1 MQRNKGQFASAR
13 ALDGEARAVANWDG
27 TAVPAQGAGPVG
39 MQAEVMY
46 VLSLCYSI
54 LVLSYSYH
62 YLHYHSECPCNQD
75 SLECSKGSS

>member
-1 MQRNKGQFASAR
+1 MQRKKGQFASAR
-13 ALDGEARAVANWDG
+13 ALGREAGAVANWDG

-54 LVLSYSYH
+54 LVLSYSYQF
-62 YLHYHSECPCNQD
+62 LHYHSECPCNQD
-75 SLECSKGSS
+75 SLECSS

>member
-1 MQRNKGQFASAR
+1 
-13 ALDGEARAVANWDG
+13 
-27 TAVPAQGAGPVG
+27 VG

-54 LVLSYSYH
+54 LVLSYSYR
-62 YLHYHSECPCNQD
+62 YFHYHSECPCNQD